1 MSKKRVYAAIEIADQ
16 EIRLIVLEIFEA
28 RYNVLRTER
37 VACSAVDKNQK
48 IVDESAIVTA
58 IRQAITNAQAA
69 LGYRIERVLLAVPS
83 VNVMRS
89 SQKVRVQIEDGTKHI
104 RLFHIQQGFKNAIQK
119 RLNEDVEFV
128 NANKVSYEV
137 NGQVSQKLPLNQE
150 CEDFIMDVDLLY
162 ADKETIY
169 SYARCVEQANLEILD
184 LCVDSFAIGQETAAL
199 AQSTERVT
207 IQIDLEQNHS
217 TLALFSTGRL
227 MTCTTLDYGY
237 LWFIED
243 IQRKYKL
250 SDDVCYR
257 LLQNI
262 FSGQEDENSDVIVY
276 IEQREDMRV
285 EITANELAKACLP
298 RIRQWIAA
306 VNDACLPIVRQG
318 KSRYVITGQGS
329 NIPVLKDLDKSFNA
343 SAMIYQ
349 EQAIG
354 ARDGAFVCGLGMAYA
369 WQDINRIHHDDRIS
383 ANNNELEAS
392 IDSIN
397 QKAHTGEGGF
407 TKKLKNAIL
416 ADEE

>member
-37 VACSAVDKNQK
+37 VACSGVDKNQK

-89 SQKVRVQIEDGTKHI
+89 SQKVRVQIEDGTKNI

-298 RIRQWIAA
+298 R
-306 VNDACLPIVRQG
+306 

>member
-37 VACSAVDKNQK
+37 VACSGVDKNQK

-89 SQKVRVQIEDGTKHI
+89 SQKVRVQIEDGTKNI
-104 RLFHIQQGFKNAIQK
+104 RLFHIQQGYKNAIQK

-128 NANKVSYEV
+128 NANKVTYEV
-137 NGQVSQKLPLNQE
+137 NGTVSQKLPLNQE
-150 CEDFIMDVDLLY
+150 CVDFMMDVDVLY

-184 LCVDSFAIGQETAAL
+184 LCLDSFAIGQETAAL

-227 MTCTTLDYGY
+227 MTCTTLDFGY

-243 IQRKYKL
+243 IQ
-250 SDDVCYR
+250 
-257 LLQNI
+257 
-262 FSGQEDENSDVIVY
+262 
-276 IEQREDMRV
+276 
-285 EITANELAKACLP
+285 
-298 RIRQWIAA
+298 
-306 VNDACLPIVRQG
+306 
-318 KSRYVITGQGS
+318 
-329 NIPVLKDLDKSFNA
+329 
-343 SAMIYQ
+343 
-349 EQAIG
+349 
-354 ARDGAFVCGLGMAYA
+354 
-369 WQDINRIHHDDRIS
+369 
-383 ANNNELEAS
+383 
-392 IDSIN
+392 
-397 QKAHTGEGGF
+397 
-407 TKKLKNAIL
+407 
-416 ADEE
+416 

>member
-1 MSKKRVYAAIEIADQ
+1 M
-16 EIRLIVLEIFEA
+16 
-28 RYNVLRTER
+28 
-37 VACSAVDKNQK
+37 
-48 IVDESAIVTA
+48 
-58 IRQAITNAQAA
+58 
-69 LGYRIERVLLAVPS
+69 
-83 VNVMRS
+83 
-89 SQKVRVQIEDGTKHI
+89 
-104 RLFHIQQGFKNAIQK
+104 
-119 RLNEDVEFV
+119 
-128 NANKVSYEV
+128 
-137 NGQVSQKLPLNQE
+137 
-150 CEDFIMDVDLLY
+150 
-162 ADKETIY
+162 
-169 SYARCVEQANLEILD
+169 
-184 LCVDSFAIGQETAAL
+184 
-199 AQSTERVT
+199 
-207 IQIDLEQNHS
+207 
-217 TLALFSTGRL
+217 
-227 MTCTTLDYGY
+227 
-237 LWFIED
+237 
-243 IQRKYKL
+243 
-250 SDDVCYR
+250 
-257 LLQNI
+257 LQNI

-285 EITANELAKACLP
+285 EITANELARACLP

-416 ADEE
+416 AEEE

>member
-37 VACSAVDKNQK
+37 VACSGVDKNQK

-89 SQKVRVQIEDGTKHI
+89 SQKVRVQIEDGTKNI

-128 NANKVSYEV
+128 NANKVTYEV

-298 RIRQWIAA
+298 RIRQWIAV